1 MRDCE
6 TLSPQEEQFKQGEMG
21 LSIVTEQPSWVS
33 ESAPPNFPALK
44 KEKAALLKEQ
54 ERLNGERNA
63 LKEIM
68 QGNVRGVS
76 GN

>member
-1 MRDCE
+1 M
-6 TLSPQEEQFKQGEMG
+6 
-21 LSIVTEQPSWVS
+21 TEQPSWVS
-33 ESAPPNFPALK
+33 ESAPTNFPTLK
-44 KEKAALLKEQ
+44 KVKAALLKEQ

-76 GN
+76 GD

>member
-1 MRDCE
+1 MRDCK
-6 TLSPQEEQFKQGEMG
+6 TPSPRDEPFKQGERG

-33 ESAPPNFPALK
+33 ESAPPNYPALK

-54 ERLNGERNA
+54 ERLNTERKA

-76 GN
+76 GD